1 VCKGEKTERI
11 STKELVQLSRA
22 GRRDA
27 FDELVRLYQ
36 RQAMEVAIRILG
48 DANEAA
54 EVVQTGFV
62 KVFLNISKLKKP
74 EKFKSWLLRI
84 MVNESVTHIRKIRL
98 KEKIVKSGEYFDES
112 KSLSDEQNEAAAE
125 MKESIQKAM
134 QKLSRKEAEA
144 ISLFGFQDLS
154 HREVAEIMA
163 CTVESARWYV
173 YSARKKLKV
182 LLKEYLE

>member
-11 STKELVQLSRA
+11 STKELVRLSRA

-54 EVVQTGFV
+54 EAVQNSFV
-62 KVFLNISKLKKP
+62 KAFLNITKLKKP
-74 EKFKSWLLRI
+74 EKFETWLLRI
-84 MVNESVTHIRKIRL
+84 MVNESVSRIRKTKL
-98 KEKIVKSGEYFDES
+98 KEKTVKSGEYFDES
-112 KSLSDEQNEAAAE
+112 KSLSDEQNESAAE
-125 MKESIQKAM
+125 MKEAIQKAM
-134 QKLSRKEAEA
+134 QKLSNKEAEA
-144 ISLFGFQDLS
+144 ISLFGFQDLP
-154 HREVAEIMA
+154 HKEVAEIMD